1 MQKATIHFI
10 EKVIHFK
17 DEGDSV
23 QRNLMLSNTF
33 KYKFEFDLNIDKI
46 KGKPVDNRYY
56 SIKDFKNINNKDFL

>member
-1 MQKATIHFI
+1 
-10 EKVIHFK
+10 
-17 DEGDSV
+17 
-23 QRNLMLSNTF
+23 MLSNTF